1 MRELVDRGWSVV
13 IDGRDGAA
21 LDVAARERARIP
33 ATGQLVAVA
42 GDVTDVGHRLA
53 LVRAVEELG
62 GVDLVVNNAGILG
75 PSPQPPLSDYPLDV
89 LREVYEVNVIAPLG
103 VVQAMLP
110 LLRRSPH
117 PRVLNITS
125 DASVEAYVG
134 WGGYGS
140 AKAALDHLGRVLC
153 VEEPELRVWNVD
165 PGDMATEMQQAAFP
179 DQDISDRPAPET
191 VVATLADL
199 AESDRPSGRYTR
211 SALLDTDPLA
221 AR

>member
-1 MRELVDRGWSVV
+1 MRELVARGWSVV

-21 LDVAARERARIP
+21 VDVAAAERARGL
-33 ATGQLVAVA
+33 ASGRLVAVA
-42 GDVTDVGHRLA
+42 GDVTDVRHRLA

-75 PSPQPPLSDYPLDV
+75 PSPQPALADYPLDV
-89 LREVYEVNVIAPLG
+89 LREVYKVNVIAPLG

-125 DASVEAYVG
+125 DASVEAYAG

-140 AKAALDHLGRVLC
+140 AKAALDHLGRVLDL
-153 VEEPELRVWNVD
+153 EQPELRVWSVD
-165 PGDMATEMQQAAFP
+165 PGDMATSMQQAAFP

-191 VVATLADL
+191 VVPTLADL
-199 AESDRPSGRYTR
+199 AESDRPSGRYTL
-211 SALLDTDPLA
+211 SALLDADRLA
-221 AR
+221 TR